1 MHISYVRSVNMDEWK
16 PKELK
21 KMQLGGNSKMNSF
34 LKKYGVSKETPI
46 PKKYHTKA
54 AEIYREVM
62 SAAAEGRKYTPP
74 SPAEVQ
80 VSKHTHTRAHTSLSF
95 FLFAR
100 PDALFLLFAPA
111 ENGEQRPPAQAED
124 PVVLGTEVERRRW
137 RRWRWT

>member
-80 VSKHTHTRAHTSLSF
+80 VSKHTH
-95 FLFAR
+95 AR
-100 PDALFLLFAPA
+100 THFSLFLSL
-111 ENGEQRPPAQAED
+111 RSS
-124 PVVLGTEVERRRW
+124 
-137 RRWRWT
+137 